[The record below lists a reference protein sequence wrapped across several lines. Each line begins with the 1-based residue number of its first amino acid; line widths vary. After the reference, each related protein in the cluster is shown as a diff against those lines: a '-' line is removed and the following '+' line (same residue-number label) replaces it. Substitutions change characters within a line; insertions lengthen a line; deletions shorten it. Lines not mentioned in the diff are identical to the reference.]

1 MEYIVVLLLVL
12 LSFLIV
18 AAIQH
23 RKRHESIRHVLGVD
37 MCGMDARLSYGDKIN
52 WIKSQPGYRT
62 CGKCRGHVAHHILYL
77 WEQRDT
83 QLDKQVPS

>member
-1 MEYIVVLLLVL
+1 MEIIVGILLVL
-12 LSFLIV
+12 LTFLIV

-23 RKRHESIRHVLGVD
+23 RKRHESVHHVLGVG
-37 MCGMDARLSYGDKIN
+37 MRGMDHDWGFMDKIN
-52 WIKSQPGYRT
+52 WIKSQPGYRKQ
-62 CGKCRGHVAHHILYL
+62 GRNADRILYL

>member
-1 MEYIVVLLLVL
+1 MEYIVGPLLVL

-23 RKRHESIRHVLGVD
+23 RKRHESIYHVLGVD
-37 MCGMDARLSYGDKIN
+37 MRGMNVALSYGDKIN
-52 WIKSQPGYRT
+52 WIRSQPGYRKQ
-62 CGKCRGHVAHHILYL
+62 GRNAAHVLYL